1 MLAKHSLLYV
11 LARGL
16 PGLINFAALAVYT
29 RILTPDQYG
38 QYAIVIA
45 LVGLL
50 NMMFFEWLHLGLLR
64 FLPARTVSKP
74 VFLSTVLR
82 VFLIIASVSAIAGL
96 CWYGF
101 SFGLPERHLI
111 IPGLLLLLVTG
122 LFNLNLQLKAAQLLP
137 MHYGRLSAGKSVISL
152 LAGSGLVYYGF
163 GADGVLYALSL
174 GMAVSIGLWARNEWQ
189 GLHFDLFD
197 KVLVRKLLIYGLP
210 LSVNL
215 AMAEIISSSDRFFL
229 NWMHNEATTGLYAV
243 GYDLAS
249 HVLGVLL
256 MIINLAA
263 YPLAVRALEQQGEQG
278 AKHQLRQNLVLIVG
292 VSFPAAAGLAVLA
305 PGITGLLIGEQFQQ
319 AAQVIVPWVALAA
332 LLAGLKSYYFDMAFQ
347 LGQNTVGQLKVLLVA
362 VVVNLVLNYYLIPEY
377 SAMGAIYAT
386 LCAYA
391 IGLILSAVK
400 GRKHFKLPLPG
411 IEIIKITLATIMMG
425 LAIWPFHMLADALT
439 LVISILFGALIYLFA
454 IVLMNVAGTKAIMA
468 QLSLSTVSHAK

>member
-29 RILTPDQYG
+29 RLLSPEQYG

-64 FLPARTVSKP
+64 YLPAKTVSKP
-74 VFLSTVLR
+74 VFLSTVLS
-82 VFLIIASVSAIAGL
+82 VFLGIVAVCAFVGL

-101 SFGLPERHLI
+101 SSGLAERHLI
-111 IPGLLLLLVTG
+111 IPGLILLLVTG
-122 LFNLNLQLKAAQLLP
+122 LFNLNLQLKSAQLLP
-137 MHYGRLSAGKSVISL
+137 MHYGRLSAGKSIFSL
-152 LAGSGLVYYGF
+152 IVGSGLVYYGY
-163 GADGVLYALSL
+163 GAEGILYALSL
-174 GMAVSIGLWARNEWQ
+174 GMAVSIALWARNEWR
-189 GLHFDLFD
+189 GLNYELFD
-197 KVLVRKLLIYGLP
+197 KALVRKLLIYGLP

-263 YPLAVRALEQQGEQG
+263 YPLVVRALEQQGEQG
-278 AKHQLRQNLVLIVG
+278 AKHQLRQNLTLIVG
-292 VSFPAAAGLAVLA
+292 ISFPAATGLAILA
-305 PGITGLLIGEQFQQ
+305 PGITGLLIGEQFQH
-319 AAQVIVPWVALAA
+319 AAQTIVPWVALAA

-347 LGQNTVGQLKVLLVA
+347 LGQNTVGQLKVLLLAVA
-362 VVVNLVLNYYLIPEY
+362 FNLVLNYFLIPDY

-391 IGLILSAVK
+391 IGLVLSAVK
-400 GRKHFKLPLPG
+400 GRKYFKLPLPNM
-411 IEIIKITLATIMMG
+411 EVLKITMATIMMG
-425 LAIWPFHMLADALT
+425 LALWPFHMLADALT
-439 LVISILFGALIYLFA
+439 LVISILFGALVYLFS
-454 IVLMNVAGTKAIMA
+454 IILMNVTGTRSMMA
-468 QLSLSTVSHAK
+468 QLSLSRFSHAK